1 MRTVFYITFL
11 SFFNALPVMGAV
23 AEGSPLLCNW
33 KPVIALP
40 ERMKVFG
47 LIFDRGQLEMLG
59 IDAEGEVRASNLGAY
74 NKDANYLSWEGAP
87 LFGKNTLNRETL
99 RSVEGG
105 MQCESTQS
113 PAALES
119 RLKELGEGFTN

>member
-1 MRTVFYITFL
+1 MRTVFCIVFL
-11 SFFNALPVMGAV
+11 FFLKVLPVTATV
-23 AEGSPLLCNW
+23 AEGRSLLCNW

-47 LIFDRGQLEMLG
+47 LIFLSGQLEMLG
-59 IDAEGEVRASNLGAY
+59 IDAQGEVRASSLGGY
-74 NKDANYLSWEGAP
+74 TKDANYLSWEGAP

-99 RSVEGG
+99 RSSEGG

-113 PAALES
+113 PAALKS
-119 RLKELGEGFTN
+119 RLKELGEGFAN